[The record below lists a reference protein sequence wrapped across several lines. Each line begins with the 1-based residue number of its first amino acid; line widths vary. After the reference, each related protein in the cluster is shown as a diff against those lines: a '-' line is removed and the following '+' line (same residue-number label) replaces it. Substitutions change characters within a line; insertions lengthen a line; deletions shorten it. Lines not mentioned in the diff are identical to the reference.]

1 MKLILLTDIDR
12 LGKRGD
18 KIEVAKGY
26 GRNYLIPKGLALTL
40 TSGNLKK
47 FEHEEEKLRY
57 DVEKTKR
64 EAERLKEKLKKLSL
78 TIAVQAGEDDKLFG
92 AVTNMDI
99 EQALSREGYNIDR
112 KKIKLEEPIKELGVY
127 TIKMALHPEVE
138 AELKLWVVSK

>member
-1 MKLILLTDIDR
+1 MEIILLADIDR

-18 KIEVAKGY
+18 RIEVANGY

-47 FEHEEEKLRY
+47 FEQEEKRLKYRI
-57 DVEKTKR
+57 ERTKR

-127 TIKMALHPEVE
+127 TIKIVLHPEVE

>member
-1 MKLILLTDIDR
+1 MKIILLKDVDR

-40 TSGNLKK
+40 TTGNLKK
-47 FEHEEEKLRY
+47 FEHEEKKLRY
-57 DVEKTKR
+57 AMEKTKR
-64 EAERLKEKLKKLSL
+64 EAGHLKEKLKKLSL